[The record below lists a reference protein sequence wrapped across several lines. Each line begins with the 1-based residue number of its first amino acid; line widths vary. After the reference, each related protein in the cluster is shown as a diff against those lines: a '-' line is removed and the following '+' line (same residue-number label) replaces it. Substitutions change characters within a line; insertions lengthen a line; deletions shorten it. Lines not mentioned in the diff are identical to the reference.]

1 MHRTNFVIISVS
13 VGVFSLLSIGFTP
26 FAKAVGEMP
35 SKGVCAQQNNS
46 ATVTGGCVAT
56 DKRKG
61 NCMACH
67 KFNGLKQARLQP
79 GTIAPPL
86 IAMKARFPDKKKLRM
101 LMRPSLIHARICRR
115 SADIRYSARKKS
127 ISSLN
132 GSILCNHC
140 KQPR

>member
-1 MHRTNFVIISVS
+1 MHRSNFVITSVS
-13 VGVFSLLSIGFTP
+13 VGVFWLVSLGFIP

-35 SKGVCAQQNNS
+35 SKEVCAQQNNS

-67 KFNGLKQARLQP
+67 KFTGLKQARLQP

-86 IAMKARFPDKKKLRM
+86 IAMKARFPDKNKLRM
-101 LMRPSLIHARICRR
+101 LIWDAAKFNPRSNMPPFGRHKILSEKEIDLIVEWLYSL
-115 SADIRYSARKKS
+115 
-127 ISSLN
+127 
-132 GSILCNHC
+132 
-140 KQPR
+140 